1 VDIWQLYGAYASPES
16 RRPLS
21 DEQRQLLAVCDLRQ
35 EVNSGGFDSYLRFWG
50 ADTASDALA
59 IVGGA
64 LGEPWRQVLVEA
76 LGIFGTANP
85 STADERA
92 DVLNGAAEADDV
104 LGLLDDRFFELENSH
119 DADVA
124 LGQLAET
131 LSPWPGSHTASPK
144 RRFWGRKSD

>member
-1 VDIWQLYGAYASPES
+1 MDIRQLYEAYATSES
-16 RRPLS
+16 RRPLR

-59 IVGGA
+59 IVGCA

-76 LGIFGTANP
+76 LDLFGTANP

-92 DVLNGAAEADDV
+92 TVRE
-104 LGLLDDRFFELENSH
+104 R
-119 DADVA
+119 
-124 LGQLAET
+124 
-131 LSPWPGSHTASPK
+131 P
-144 RRFWGRKSD
+144 RC

>member
-1 VDIWQLYGAYASPES
+1 MDIWQLYEAYATPES

-21 DEQRQLLAVCDLRQ
+21 DEQRQLLALCDLRQ

-59 IVGGA
+59 IVGSA

-76 LGIFGTANP
+76 LDVFGTANP

-92 DVLNGAAEADDV
+92 EVLDDAAEADDV
-104 LGLLDDRFFELENSH
+104 LGLLDDRFYELEGSQDT
-119 DADVA
+119 DAA

-131 LSPWPGSHTASPK
+131 LSPWPGTHTPSPK

>member
-1 VDIWQLYGAYASPES
+1 MNIWQLYEAYATPES

-21 DEQRQLLAVCDLRQ
+21 DEQRQLLALCDLRQ

-76 LGIFGTANP
+76 LDIFGSANP
-85 STADERA
+85 RTADERA
-92 DVLNGAAEADDV
+92 EALDDAAEADDV
-104 LGLLDDRFFELENSH
+104 LGVLDERFFELEGSQ
-119 DADVA
+119 DADAA

-131 LSPWPGSHTASPK
+131 LSPWPDADTPSPK
-144 RRFWGRKSD
+144 RRLWGRKSE

>member
-1 VDIWQLYGAYASPES
+1 MDVWQRYEVYATPES

-64 LGEPWRQVLVEA
+64 LGEPWRQILVEA
-76 LGIFGTANP
+76 LDIFGSTPP

-92 DVLNGAAEADDV
+92 QVLDDAAEADDV
-104 LGLLDDRFFELENSH
+104 LGSLDQRFFDLEGSQ
-119 DADVA
+119 DADAA

-131 LSPWPGSHTASPK
+131 LSPWPDVDAPSRR

>member
-1 VDIWQLYGAYASPES
+1 MDIWQLYGAYASPES

-35 EVNSGGFDSYLRFWG
+35 EVNSGGFDSYLRSWG

-85 STADERA
+85 STAEESPVEWWGLR
-92 DVLNGAAEADDV
+92 VSGGAA
-104 LGLLDDRFFELENSH
+104 
-119 DADVA
+119 
-124 LGQLAET
+124 
-131 LSPWPGSHTASPK
+131 
-144 RRFWGRKSD
+144 